1 VQKPLEPLK
10 AIAKQAGLSEEQFN
24 TCLANQKLVDGLEA
38 VRSRAAEKLGVTS
51 TPTFFINGEKR
62 AGALSIDDLVKAME
76 PYLKAG

>member
-1 VQKPLEPLK
+1 
-10 AIAKQAGLSEEQFN
+10 
-24 TCLANQKLVDGLEA
+24 
-38 VRSRAAEKLGVTS
+38 VTS